1 MILHHQA
8 DIQATTSSGET
19 PLHVAA
25 ENGHTAVVE
34 ALLKNGADIQSTTD
48 GSETALP
55 TAAKTGHYEA
65 VETLLKHG
73 AKVTVKDRDGLRPL
87 ESALDSE
94 CTFGERGQNIDATAL
109 TLLKSMGEEQ
119 ALQETRILPAPSVD

>member
-1 MILHHQA
+1 TPLHDAAKSGKLDEVCSLILHHQA

-34 ALLKNGADIQSTTD
+34 ALLKNGADIQSTTH
-48 GSETALP
+48 GSETALH
-55 TAAKTGHYEA
+55 TAAKTGHYEV

-87 ESALDSE
+87 ESA
-94 CTFGERGQNIDATAL
+94 
-109 TLLKSMGEEQ
+109 
-119 ALQETRILPAPSVD
+119 